1 MPQRLVREVL
11 EVMHNEG
18 KMKKRGEYTK
28 YNPTIQAQ
36 IGKEACE
43 IGVAAAVGKLNKQLD
58 IAKPL
63 NESTTRSIKKAYLSE
78 VRTELRNLL

>member
-1 MPQRLVREVL
+1 M
-11 EVMHNEG
+11 
-18 KMKKRGEYTK
+18 MKKCGEHTK

-43 IGVAAAVGKLNKQLD
+43 SGVAAAVGKLNKQLD

-63 NESTTRSIKKAYLSE
+63 NESAMRSIKKAYLSK